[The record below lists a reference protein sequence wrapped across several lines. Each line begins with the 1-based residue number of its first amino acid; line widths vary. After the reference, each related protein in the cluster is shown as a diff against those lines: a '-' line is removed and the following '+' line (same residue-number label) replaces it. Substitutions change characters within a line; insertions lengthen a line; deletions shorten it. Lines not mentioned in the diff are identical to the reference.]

1 MNSPIRSLIAA
12 VCCVGLASGSAFAA
26 GTQPSAKKAAGSHKA
41 TTQTA
46 VKKEDANAAARS
58 ARNMQAAQETPYHA
72 ALRQCV
78 QQPDM
83 RQRDRCI
90 DDAIARYG
98 RS

>member
-12 VCCVGLASGSAFAA
+12 VCCAVLASGSAFAA
-26 GTQPSAKKAAGSHKA
+26 GTESSTKKASSKA
-41 TTQTA
+41 PTQTS

-58 ARNMQAAQETPYHA
+58 ARNMQAAQETPYNA

>member
-12 VCCVGLASGSAFAA
+12 ACCVVLASGSAWAA
-26 GTQPSAKKAAGSHKA
+26 GTQAPAKKAGASNKA
-41 TTQTA
+41 TQTA
-46 VKKEDANAAARS
+46 VKKEDANEAARS
-58 ARNMQAAQETPYHA
+58 ARNMQAAQETPYHS